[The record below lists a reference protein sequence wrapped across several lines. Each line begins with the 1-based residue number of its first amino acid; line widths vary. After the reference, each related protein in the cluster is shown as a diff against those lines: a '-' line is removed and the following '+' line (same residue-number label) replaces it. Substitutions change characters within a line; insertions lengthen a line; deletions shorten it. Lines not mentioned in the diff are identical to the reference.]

1 MPPPGKKTGK
11 SSIAEMKEERRREV
25 VSGPTGGSGSVAN
38 TGGKDFGISDTTT
51 RVPGGS
57 NNDRPSDNAAFGFRP
72 SPSSIMG
79 TGSIT
84 QTQEYRNFLKDTGR
98 NERNPYGIE
107 AKGIFGALAR
117 RFPGL
122 VTYDEDPRQIAIKN
136 RLAFDRYKNPFA
148 ERNILGQETGAD
160 MGAGIPRMGVQPGDR
175 VQTPDGRVV
184 TAQAKPLSGIT
195 AAATAVPYL
204 GGIINFLAPKQAEI
218 PGFEADNPMDTGAN
232 LGEDKQGMLND
243 MIDLFKISLF
253 PQGTQTDQQVSSQQT
268 QEVSPIQNVEPV
280 VPTMAETI
288 LRPQGPPR
296 LVDQTATQGF
306 NQTNISTELDFPGTR
321 DDVRAQRSEAV
332 LGQEPK
338 TVEQL
343 RQEELDRI
351 FSNYN
356 TFNAP
361 VRSL

>member
-1 MPPPGKKTGK
+1 MPGHVSEKELQTESLTGLG
-11 SSIAEMKEERRREV
+11 A
-25 VSGPTGGSGSVAN
+25 
-38 TGGKDFGISDTTT
+38 TT
-51 RVPGGS
+51 
-57 NNDRPSDNAAFGFRP
+57 
-72 SPSSIMG
+72 SPSMPRERQRDIEN
-79 TGSIT
+79 IEKEKEF
-84 QTQEYRNFLKDTGR
+84 QQFLKDTGR
-98 NERNPYGIE
+98 NERNPYGNE
-107 AKGIFGALAR
+107 GSGIFGALSR
-117 RFPGL
+117 KFPGL
-122 VTYDEDPRQIAIKN
+122 VTYDNILSPQQIALQN

-148 ERNILGQETGAD
+148 ERNILGQQTGAD
-160 MGAGIPRMGVQPGDR
+160 IGAGIPRMGVQPGMR

-195 AAATAVPYL
+195 AAAAAVPYL
-204 GGIINFLAPKQAEI
+204 GGVINFLAPKQAEI
-218 PGFEADNPMDTGAN
+218 PGFEADNPMDTGEN
-232 LGEDKQGMLND
+232 LGEDESNMLSGMLD
-243 MIDLFKISLF
+243 MFRVSPF
-253 PQGTQTDQQVSSQQT
+253 PRETQIDQQAFPGQT
-268 QEVSPIQNVEPV
+268 QEASSIQNVEPV

-343 RQEELDRI
+343 QQEELDRI